1 MLASHALIGLKGCR
15 ARAGGAEDC
24 GCYSEPDFRSGVP
37 VLSAEISAFVV
48 VPLRLAIAPAMVDGR
63 GVQSLQPA
71 IEILASHGR
80 FCDWILSVG

>member
-1 MLASHALIGLKGCR
+1 VAVTRSLISGRAS
-15 ARAGGAEDC
+15 
-24 GCYSEPDFRSGVP
+24 PVP
-37 VLSAEISAFVV
+37 SAEISAFVV

-71 IEILASHGR
+71 IEILAITG